1 MGYRARM
8 KKAASCHPAVMSA
21 EELPHRVYV
30 PEERR
35 RVLRARLARAR
46 GQIEGIERML
56 DGNRPCVEVLG
67 QISAAQNAL
76 RAAGRD
82 MVKNYLEQCVTAG
95 SRAGKSEEIYDELLR
110 VIFQMTR

>member
-1 MGYRARM
+1 M

-21 EELPHRVYV
+21 EELPHRRVYV

-95 SRAGKSEEIYDELLR
+95 PRAGKSEEIYDELLR